1 MKDSPPKR
9 VRIIGKNYE
18 IRHVKKV
25 DKAHSFGE
33 HDVAWQLIKVRR
45 NQCFEALRDTT
56 MHEVTHAIEE
66 QMDLGMKERQVHAL
80 AAGLLQVLRE
90 NPSLVRFLTAKA
102 KKGGRR
108 VR

>member
-9 VRIIGKNYE
+9 IKIIGKNYR

-33 HDVAWQLIKVRR
+33 HDVAWQVIKVRR

-66 QMDLGMKERQVHAL
+66 QMDLGMKERQVHGL

-90 NPSLVRFLTAKA
+90 NPALVRFLTAKA
-102 KKGGRR
+102 KKGGGRAR
-108 VR
+108 

>member
-9 VRIIGKNYE
+9 VRIIGKNYK

-56 MHEVTHAIEE
+56 MHEVTHAVEE
-66 QMDLGMKERQVHAL
+66 QLDLGMKERQVHAL

-90 NPSLVRFLTAKA
+90 NPSLVRFLTAKNRRS
-102 KKGGRR
+102 GRK
-108 VR
+108 

>member
-9 VRIIGKNYE
+9 VRIIGKNYK

-56 MHEVTHAIEE
+56 MHEVTHAVEE
-66 QMDLGMKERQVHAL
+66 QLDLGMKERQVHAL

-90 NPSLVRFLTAKA
+90 NPSLVRFLTARNRRS
-102 KKGGRR
+102 GRK
-108 VR
+108 